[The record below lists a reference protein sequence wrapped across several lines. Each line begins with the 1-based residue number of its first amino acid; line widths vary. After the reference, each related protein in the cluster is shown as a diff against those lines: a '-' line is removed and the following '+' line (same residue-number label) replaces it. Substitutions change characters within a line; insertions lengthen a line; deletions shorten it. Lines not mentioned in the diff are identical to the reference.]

1 MAMSLP
7 GSLPV
12 PMIVL
17 GIGILLFILVTL
29 YAVFITMFGM
39 QIPHFFAQL
48 MTQVKRR
55 PLVMMHYVNR
65 RAEFFAPKRHG
76 DNQQKNTLTLPE
88 AVGAKFDASGVGLEE
103 LFGKS
108 VIYNYF
114 TKASFP
120 VAATD
125 VKAVND
131 FYKYM
136 GKNGIPISEELIDVL
151 FVEECDITGVYT
163 KPLEDAILKSLP
175 ISIETDKEYLLNE
188 SRLKQE
194 RTFLDSKIK
203 DIEDA
208 FQSERELNP
217 EYEMNYEKWDEY
229 NNLKAQRELAEGRWN
244 ELSKLKQSKEKLK
257 DLCDEIEVMKNE
269 KDKLLFEIDETLGYF
284 DPDTKEQIYSL
295 KRIKAELDDKVIT
308 EGLFVYPKIH
318 DMIFAASYLNSSGMN
333 EAVNI
338 ANADAYAQNMNNGGG
353 MDMKMIFMFAI
364 ILITVLIGGG
374 IAIKAAFG

>member
-7 GSLPV
+7 GSIPIPILF
-12 PMIVL
+12 L
-17 GIGILLFILVTL
+17 GIGILIIILL
-29 YAVFITMFGM
+29 GMYSVFITMFGL

-48 MTQVKRR
+48 MTQIKRR

-76 DNQQKNTLTLPE
+76 DKQQKNTLTLPE

-108 VIYNYF
+108 TIYNYF

-131 FYKYM
+131 FYNYM
-136 GKNGIPISEELIDVL
+136 GKLGIPVNEELIDVL
-151 FVEECDITGVYT
+151 FVEECDITDVYT
-163 KPLEDAILKSLP
+163 KPLEQAILKSLP
-175 ISIETDKEYLLNE
+175 VPISTDKEYLLNE

-194 RTFLDSKIK
+194 ITYLDSRIKEYDDKI
-203 DIEDA
+203 A
-208 FQSERELNP
+208 QTHELT
-217 EYEMNYEKWDEY
+217 YEENDEWE
-229 NNLKAQRELAEGRWN
+229 NLKAQRAVAEEHWDELLR
-244 ELSKLKQSKEKLK
+244 LKKAKEQLK
-257 DLCDEIEVMKNE
+257 DLCDELEE
-269 KDKLLFEIDETLGYF
+269 KKKEKEELLFEIDETLGYF

-295 KRIKAELDDKVIT
+295 QRIKSELEEKIIT

-338 ANADAYAQNMNNGGG
+338 ANADAYAQNMNQNSG
-353 MDMKMIFMFAI
+353 MNLQTIFMFAI
-364 ILITVLIGGG
+364 ILIVVLIGGG
-374 IAIKAAFG
+374 IAVKVAFG